1 MKFYLRTVVISAF
14 ALALSTVV
22 TGCAGCGND
31 TNHNKNDMVESTPA
45 VETSE
50 TVSEEDTLATETFP
64 AASEPATDGGNA
76 TANDI
81 QGTIDEN
88 NYTMDENGNRFDA
101 NGNRVDENGNIIDDA
116 GNIISEAGD
125 AVGNVVDNVGNAV
138 NDVVDGIGDG
148 ARSLTR

>member
-1 MKFYLRTVVISAF
+1 MKSYLRTVVILVF
-14 ALALSTVV
+14 ALALSTAT
-22 TGCAGCGND
+22 TGCAGCGNNTD
-31 TNHNKNDMVESTPA
+31 PNKKDMVESAPA
-45 VETSE
+45 VEASE
-50 TVSEEDTLATETFP
+50 TVPEENTLATETFP
-64 AASEPATDGGNA
+64 AASEPVTDGGNS

-88 NYTMDENGNRFDA
+88 NFTIDENGNRFDA

-116 GNIISEAGD
+116 GNIISDAGN

-138 NDVVDGIGDG
+138 NDVVDGIGEG